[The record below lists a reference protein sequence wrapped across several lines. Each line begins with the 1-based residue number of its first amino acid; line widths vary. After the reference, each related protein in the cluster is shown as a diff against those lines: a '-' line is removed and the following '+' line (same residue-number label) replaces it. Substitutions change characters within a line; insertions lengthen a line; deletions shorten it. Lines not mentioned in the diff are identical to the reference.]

1 MALGADGK
9 RIINLILKQGA
20 LPVGIGLVVGLGLA
34 VLLGL
39 ALSSFL
45 FQVSVVDPLTFVGI
59 PVLLLVV
66 SMVALL
72 VPANRA
78 ARVMPVTALR
88 AE

>member
-1 MALGADGK
+1 LGAESR
-9 RIINLILKQGA
+9 RIVNLILKQGA
-20 LPVGIGLVVGLGLA
+20 IPVGIGLVVGLGLA
-34 VLLGL
+34 VLLGQ

-59 PVLLLVV
+59 PALLVVV

-78 ARVMPVTALR
+78 ARVTPVVALR